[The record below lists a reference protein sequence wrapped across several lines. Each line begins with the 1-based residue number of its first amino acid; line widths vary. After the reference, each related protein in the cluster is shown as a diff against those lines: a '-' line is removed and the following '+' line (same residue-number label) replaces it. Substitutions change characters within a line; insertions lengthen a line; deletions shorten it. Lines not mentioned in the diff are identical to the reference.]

1 MRILTFFSVILLSSA
16 FQPQPFIRKLKQP
29 TCTRNILL
37 SAENDNENNNRFDP
51 IEAVGG
57 FFGYP
62 PEYKWKG
69 VRIACYSIGVGFLVG
84 DLINEIQHPD
94 SQFLAEFMNNPIS

>member
-16 FQPQPFIRKLKQP
+16 FQPQTIVRKLKQSSY
-29 TCTRNILL
+29 TRNILL
-37 SAENDNENNNRFDP
+37 TAETDNENNDKFDP

-57 FFGYP
+57 FMGYP

-94 SQFLAEFMNNPIS
+94 SQFLAEFMNSPIS